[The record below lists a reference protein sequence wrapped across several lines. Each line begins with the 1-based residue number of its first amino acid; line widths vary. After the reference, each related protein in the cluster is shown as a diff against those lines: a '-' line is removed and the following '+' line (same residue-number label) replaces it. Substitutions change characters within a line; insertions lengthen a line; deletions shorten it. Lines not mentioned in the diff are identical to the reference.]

1 MPAKR
6 KITAA
11 ERKHQDYLRRKGLQ
25 VAAVYEKRLMRARR
39 GELRRVLELC
49 RDYDNPDV
57 IPGIIEASISE
68 TGYLGEWWQG
78 LWVAAGVPR
87 AKSVAR
93 DMRVAKAAG
102 EGAEDYWLQTLRR
115 YATQRAGNNIVIV
128 SGPWKSSLV
137 ALSRSLMEED
147 LTIGVEKLTKKIYA
161 GYLATLEKWQCRRIA
176 QTEAMIGMAEAG
188 DVAAKTLD
196 IGFTKQWVI
205 SGLGNT
211 RASHEIMDGVEVDQ
225 DEPFSLPGGF
235 LMYPHDTSLGADAS
249 EIINCACDCLRRPK

>member
-1 MPAKR
+1 
-6 KITAA
+6 
-11 ERKHQDYLRRKGLQ
+11 
-25 VAAVYEKRLMRARR
+25 MRARR

-49 RDYDNPDV
+49 RDYDNTDV

-128 SGPWKSSLV
+128 SGTWKSSLV

-147 LTIGVEKLTKKIYA
+147 LKYAVEKLPWRQAGNNTKPNQAI
-161 GYLATLEKWQCRRIA
+161 LRS
-176 QTEAMIGMAEAG
+176 
-188 DVAAKTLD
+188 
-196 IGFTKQWVI
+196 
-205 SGLGNT
+205 SGLFPAWGIPAQATKSWMAWQWT
-211 RASHEIMDGVEVDQ
+211 RTSR
-225 DEPFSLPGGF
+225 SR
-235 LMYPHDTSLGADAS
+235 SLGAS
-249 EIINCACDCLRRPK
+249 